1 MICPRNKRKSGETFD
16 IASKIWWKN
25 VNTCCKSKI
34 ELEVFS
40 IIKFDMFLGDTRAS
54 RCRFATTTTTTKIKT
69 PAAATEKN
77 YLLFVFDGWWNCFT
91 TLVNLN
97 GAHTHTE
104 REKRKGEK
112 KRESE
117 RKKIHRP
124 EKKINVFIEFQI
136 LRWMVANMIFRSN
149 RKWFCLFCCR
159 EQKISIDIC
168 LHIYNMRFCERMPK
182 VI

>member
-54 RCRFATTTTTTKIKT
+54 RCRFATTTTTTKITT

-91 TLVNLN
+91 TLINLN

-104 REKRKGEK
+104 EGGRERKRERAREKK
-112 KRESE
+112 
-117 RKKIHRP
+117 
-124 EKKINVFIEFQI
+124 
-136 LRWMVANMIFRSN
+136 
-149 RKWFCLFCCR
+149 
-159 EQKISIDIC
+159 SID
-168 LHIYNMRFCERMPK
+168 PK
-182 VI
+182 RK